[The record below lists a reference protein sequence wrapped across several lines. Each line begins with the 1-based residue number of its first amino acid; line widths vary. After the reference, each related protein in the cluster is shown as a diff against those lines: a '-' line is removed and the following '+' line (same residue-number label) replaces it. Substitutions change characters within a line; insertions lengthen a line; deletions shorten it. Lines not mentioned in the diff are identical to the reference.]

1 MLILK
6 DKGDFFALRIL
17 DDVSKR
23 NLLLDFHTL
32 TSKKMAIILSS
43 QNIFHCLIEIKIVFN
58 RWENFSNLF
67 LFLSV
72 FKGLLLEPRPAD
84 ILDNVILLSFI
95 SRLGRG
101 EDKVTVRGDDKL
113 TGRVEEKVS
122 SPVLGEDKE
131 ERTSFPASVKVK
143 DWDRFIS
150 SSGSI
155 RIPWASSNLKQSKF
169 IFSKMFFHY
178 LNTQSSLI
186 RIYYM
191 CKPKNLS
198 LQNICKTPF

>member
-6 DKGDFFALRIL
+6 DKRDFFALRIY
-17 DDVSKR
+17 DEVSKR

-43 QNIFHCLIEIKIVFN
+43 QNIFHCLLEIKIVFN
-58 RWENFSNLF
+58 RWENFYNLF

-178 LNTQSSLI
+178 LNPQSSLI

>member
-43 QNIFHCLIEIKIVFN
+43 QNIFHCLLEIKIVFN
-58 RWENFSNLF
+58 RWENFYNLF

-72 FKGLLLEPRPAD
+72 FKGLLLD
-84 ILDNVILLSFI
+84 ILDTVILLSFI

-178 LNTQSSLI
+178 LNPQSSLI